1 VIRTYSEV
9 MFQAMRLLI
18 VDDHVAA
25 RTGLRLRLKREPDLA
40 IVGEAADIRQ
50 AEELAAQH
58 APDVV
63 LVDMS
68 LPDGDGLELVDRL
81 RGVVPTTR
89 CVILTLDDSVHVRRR
104 AHTAGVTAVVGKHE
118 PTAVLLR
125 AIREGR

>member
-1 VIRTYSEV
+1 

-18 VDDHVAA
+18 VDDHAAA
-25 RTGLRLRLKREPDLA
+25 RTGLRLRLKREPDLT
-40 IVGEAADIRQ
+40 IVGEAADIRE
-50 AEELAAQH
+50 AEELAARH

-81 RGVVPTTR
+81 RTVAPASR
-89 CVILTLDDSVHVRRR
+89 CLILTLEDSQHVRQR
-104 AHTAGVTAVVGKHE
+104 ARAAGVMAVVGKHE
-118 PTAVLLR
+118 PTDVLLR